1 MAQLIYL
8 CDDCSKM
15 VVLTKGALVSIPF
28 NRLPNLVLE
37 ADNHKCNKK
46 AAA

>member
-8 CDDCSKM
+8 CDHCSKM
-15 VVLTKGALVSIPF
+15 VVLSRGSLADIPF

>member
-1 MAQLIYL
+1 MAQLIYV
-8 CDDCSKM
+8 CDQCSKM

-37 ADNHKCNKK
+37 ADNHKCKK
-46 AAA
+46 AVA

>member
-1 MAQLIYL
+1 MANLIYQ
-8 CDDCSKM
+8 CDKCSKM
-15 VVLTKGALVSIPF
+15 ILLSSGALANIPF

-37 ADNHKCNKK
+37 AVSHKCIKK

>member
-1 MAQLIYL
+1 MASIIYQCDSCHRLITL
-8 CDDCSKM
+8 SKGS
-15 VVLTKGALVSIPF
+15 LASIPF

-37 ADNHKCNKK
+37 ADSHKCSKK